1 MTTAVL
7 SNGTSFII
15 PPSDLDF
22 FKVLAKKMGW
32 KAIDHKEKLNSNE
45 SWVSP
50 FAGKWV
56 DERSTEEIIK
66 EIHDSRTTNKELSL

>member
-22 FKVLAKKMGW
+22 FEALAKIMGW
-32 KAIDHKEKLNSNE
+32 KAIDHKEKVNSNE
-45 SWVSP
+45 YSGISVLPKAWN
-50 FAGKWV
+50 
-56 DERSTEEIIK
+56 
-66 EIHDSRTTNKELSL
+66 SRYFDYQQ